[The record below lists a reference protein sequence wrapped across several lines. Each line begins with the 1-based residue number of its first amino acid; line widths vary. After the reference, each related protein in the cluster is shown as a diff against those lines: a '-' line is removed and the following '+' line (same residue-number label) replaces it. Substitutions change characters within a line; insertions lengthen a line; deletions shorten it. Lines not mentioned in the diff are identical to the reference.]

1 MLILTQSILG
11 TFNNLWSSASIPS
24 TKGGLELTP
33 VADAAALVSQVLRP
47 FSSLS
52 TTSKQPPPPRR
63 RSSTPSSIVMP
74 GRRWSTHRR
83 GSVTAVCYSPK
94 SDCNSGLPG
103 PLDPLDDAAPAPLP
117 EGKDEGTGMR
127 RLQESEDE
135 PEEGEEVG
143 LKPEVV
149 QVECT
154 DTRRSGA
161 PLSVRLALF

>member
-47 FSSLS
+47 FRSLS
-52 TTSKQPPPPRR
+52 TPRQQPPQPRR
-63 RSSTPSSIVMP
+63 RSSTPSIIVMP

-94 SDCNSGLPG
+94 SDCDGLLG
-103 PLDPLDDAAPAPLP
+103 PLDPLDDPAPAPLP
-117 EGKDEGTGMR
+117 ERKDEGTGMG

-143 LKPEVV
+143 LKPDVV

-161 PLSVRLALF
+161 PLSVRLALY